1 MLDREVNAD
10 PIVVNALSRE
20 RVLSVPLE
28 ALVAN
33 AVVTVERSTKPDG
46 IAPLESFVFR
56 EAVMVEKSTPPEATE
71 VAVTP
76 VKCEPSPKYAP
87 AVTLETT

>member
-1 MLDREVNAD
+1 MLDKTVKAE
-10 PIVVNALSRE
+10 PIVLSAFR
-20 RVLSVPLE
+20 RVSVLSVPLE

-46 IAPLESFVFR
+46 MAPLDNFVFKD
-56 EAVMVEKSTPPEATE
+56 AVMVEKSTPPEATE

-76 VKCEPSPKYAP
+76 VM
-87 AVTLETT
+87 